1 MDTMKTAVVGC
12 GMISS
17 IYIKNFLHLF
27 SVIDLVGVCDTNEAN
42 AREKSRFFGVPVLTM
57 EQIKSDPEIRL
68 VVNQTGPAA
77 HASVIREL
85 LEAGKHVF
93 TEKMLCVD
101 FETGKELTALAKE
114 KGLYLGV
121 APDTF
126 LGAGLQTARL
136 PDSDKC

>member
-57 EQIKSDPEIRL
+57 EQIKSAPEIRL
-68 VVNQTGPAA
+68 VVNLTGPAA

-85 LEAGKHVF
+85 LEAGKHRQPRV
-93 TEKMLCVD
+93 
-101 FETGKELTALAKE
+101 
-114 KGLYLGV
+114 
-121 APDTF
+121 
-126 LGAGLQTARL
+126 ARL
-136 PDSDKC
+136 RKSAIAGWLPPERLSATLSLRRDEATLYGNSEEGFGGGQP